1 MAAPIL
7 GIILAVYGG
16 YKAKQLLKKWL
27 DVETVEK
34 EVGDLLLEIAKAR
47 QDGKIDKEDVPK
59 ILKQVKKV
67 GLAYLLKLI
76 K

>member
-1 MAAPIL
+1 MAVPIL
-7 GIILAVYGG
+7 TIILGLYAGHKV
-16 YKAKQLLKKWL
+16 KQLIKKWL
-27 DVETVEK
+27 DVESVEK

-59 ILKQVKKV
+59 ILAQVKKV
-67 GLAYLLKLI
+67 GLAYLLKLM

>member
-1 MAAPIL
+1 MAAPII
-7 GIILAVYGG
+7 GIVLALYGG
-16 YKAKQLLKKWL
+16 YKVKQLIRKWL
-27 DVETVEK
+27 DVESVEK

-47 QDGKIDKEDVPK
+47 QDGKIDEEDVSK